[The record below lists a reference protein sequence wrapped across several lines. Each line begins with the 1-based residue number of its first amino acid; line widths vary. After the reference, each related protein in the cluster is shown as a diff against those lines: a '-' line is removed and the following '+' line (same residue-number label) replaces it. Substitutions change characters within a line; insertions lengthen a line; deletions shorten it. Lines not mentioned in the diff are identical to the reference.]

1 MTTFSL
7 TGKKPFIISGPCA
20 AETEEQTLETCRKI
34 AATGMVDV
42 LRAGVWKPRTKPG
55 SFEGVGLPGLA
66 WMARAKAET
75 GLPIAVEVATSKHVE
90 SALEFGVD
98 VLWVGARTTVNP
110 FSVQDICDALRGT
123 QTVVLVK
130 NPMNPDINLWVGAV
144 ERLRKAG
151 VENIGLIHRG
161 FSAVGRTYRNNPMW
175 HLAIEMQHRMPELP
189 IVGDPSHIAGK
200 RELLAEVAQKCADL
214 NFNGLIVESHICPEK
229 AWSDAEQQVT
239 PADLVALLDSVNWRR
254 PNIDKPEF
262 VQALDGYR
270 AEIDQIDA
278 EMFDLLSRR
287 MRVAESIGCVKR
299 DNDVTILQTSRW
311 GDIVER
317 ILAQSDKLNLS
328 KEFLSSVLEAIHIES
343 INCQNKVMNIK

>member
-1 MTTFSL
+1 MTDLSL
-7 TGKKPFIISGPCA
+7 TAKKPLIISGPCS
-20 AETEEQTLETCRKI
+20 AETEEQTLETCRQI

-123 QTVVLVK
+123 QTIVLVK
-130 NPMNPDINLWVGAV
+130 NPMNPDINLWAGAV
-144 ERLRKAG
+144 ERLRKVG
-151 VENIGLIHRG
+151 VEKIGLIHRG
-161 FSAVGRTYRNNPMW
+161 FSAIGGTYRNNPMW
-175 HLAIEMQHRMPELP
+175 HLAIDMQHRFPELP
-189 IVGDPSHIAGK
+189 IIGDPSHIAGK

-214 NFNGLIVESHICPEK
+214 NFNGLIVESHICPDK

-239 PADLVALLDSVNWRR
+239 PNDLVTLLKSVNWR
-254 PNIDKPEF
+254 KPDTDEPAF
-262 VQALDGYR
+262 VQALNDYR
-270 AEIDQIDA
+270 TEIDQIDA
-278 EMFDLLSRR
+278 ELFDLLSRR
-287 MRVAESIGCVKR
+287 MVAAENIGRIKR
-299 DNDVTILQTSRW
+299 DNDVTILQSSRW
-311 GDIVER
+311 SDIVAR
-317 ILAQSDKLNLS
+317 ILTQSEKLNLS
-328 KEFLSSVLEAIHIES
+328 KDFLSAVLEAIHIES
-343 INCQNKVMNIK
+343 INKQNKIMNTK